1 MSGPATQEAHEFT
14 SGPAITA
21 ACFPA
26 PALLLRTNDPVA
38 QRTARA
44 FAGQQ
49 AETARSLS
57 RALTVALR
65 SALDMGARVAAFI
78 AAFEATEGWRY
89 RAAASSPHSTG
100 RYNPRWADRFRTPIT
115 DDNPNLF
122 RVGDQ
127 ARFRDGATWDPATR
141 TYQGGTDTPASRTMR
156 QFEAL
161 AAARF
166 PRSPSV
172 DVVCNSV
179 SLPNGR
185 TADGTRLLRGDAA
198 HRAAAEMAARIAAR
212 GGDTSRI
219 TTSGYLIY
227 TASAPESE
235 RRAIFHHAMTLLAF
249 DHTAPADALTA
260 WLQAAYLLYQ
270 APRMK
275 RGADATIRTFL
286 VAAGALLLSRA
297 PALPHDID
305 LHAYTWTHDLF
316 VTELRAARSI
326 DKTFVGERRRI

>member
-1 MSGPATQEAHEFT
+1 MSGPDTRETHE
-14 SGPAITA
+14 SGPGPAITA
-21 ACFPA
+21 ACFPV
-26 PALLLRTNDPVA
+26 PALLLRTNDPA
-38 QRTARA
+38 SQRTVRA

-49 AETARSLS
+49 AETACSLS
-57 RALTVALR
+57 RSLTVALR
-65 SALDMGARVAAFI
+65 SAPAIGARVAAFI
-78 AAFEATEGWRY
+78 AAFEATEDWRY

-100 RYNPRWADRFRTPIT
+100 RYSPSWADRFRTPIT

-122 RVGDQ
+122 RIGDH
-127 ARFRDGATWDPATR
+127 ARFRDGTTWDPATR
-141 TYQGGTDTPASRTMR
+141 TYQGGTDTPASLTMR
-156 QFEAL
+156 RFEAL

-166 PRSPSV
+166 PQSPRV
-172 DVVCNSV
+172 DVVCNGV

-185 TADGTRLLRGDAA
+185 IADGMRLLRGDAA
-198 HRAAAEMAARIAAR
+198 HRAAAELTARISVR

-219 TTSGYLIY
+219 TISGHLIY

-235 RRAIFHHAMTLLAF
+235 RRAIFHRAMALLAL

-286 VAAGALLLSRA
+286 VAAGTLLLSR
-297 PALPHDID
+297 PPLLPHDID
-305 LHAYTWTHDLF
+305 LRAYTRTHDLF
-316 VTELRAARSI
+316 VTELRAAQSI
-326 DKTFVGERRRI
+326 DKTSGGRRI

>member
-1 MSGPATQEAHEFT
+1 MSGPTTREAHESG

-26 PALLLRTNDPVA
+26 PALLLRTNDPVG
-38 QRTARA
+38 QRTVRA
-44 FAGQQ
+44 FADGQ

-57 RALTVALR
+57 RSLTVALR
-65 SALDMGARVAAFI
+65 SAPDMGARVAAFI

-100 RYNPRWADRFRTPIT
+100 RYSPSWADRFRTPLT

-122 RVGDQ
+122 RLGDH
-127 ARFRDGATWDPATR
+127 ARFRDGAMWDPATR

-166 PRSPSV
+166 PWSPRV
-172 DVVCNSV
+172 DVVRNNV
-179 SLPNGR
+179 FLPNGR

-198 HRAAAEMAARIAAR
+198 HRAAAELTARISAR

-219 TTSGYLIY
+219 ATSGHLIY

-235 RRAIFHHAMTLLAF
+235 RRAIFHHAMALLAL

-286 VAAGALLLSRA
+286 VAAGALLLSG
-297 PALPHDID
+297 PPVLPHNID
-305 LHAYTWTHDLF
+305 LRAYTRTYDLF
-316 VTELRAARSI
+316 VTELRTAQGTADTS
-326 DKTFVGERRRI
+326 VGRQI

>member
-1 MSGPATQEAHEFT
+1 MNGPATREAHE
-14 SGPAITA
+14 SGSDPAITA
-21 ACFPA
+21 TCFPI

-38 QRTARA
+38 QRTVRA

-57 RALTVALR
+57 RSLTVALC
-65 SALDMGARVAAFI
+65 SAPDMGARVAAFI
-78 AAFEATEGWRY
+78 AAFEATEDWRY
-89 RAAASSPHSTG
+89 REAASSPHSTG
-100 RYNPRWADRFRTPIT
+100 RYSPSWADRFQTPIT

-122 RVGDQ
+122 RVGDHT
-127 ARFRDGATWDPATR
+127 RFRDGATWDPATR

-156 QFEAL
+156 QFETL

-166 PRSPSV
+166 PQSPRV
-172 DVVCNSV
+172 DVVCNSIT
-179 SLPNGR
+179 LPNGR
-185 TADGTRLLRGDAA
+185 IADGTRLLRGDAA
-198 HRAAAEMAARIAAR
+198 HRAAAEMTARISAR

-219 TTSGYLIY
+219 TTSGHLIY

-260 WLQAAYLLYQ
+260 WLQAAYLIYQ
-270 APRMK
+270 APRKK

-286 VAAGALLLSRA
+286 VAAGTLLLSR
-297 PALPHDID
+297 PPVLPHNID
-305 LHAYTWTHDLF
+305 LRAYTQTHDRF
-316 VTELRAARSI
+316 VTELQAAQSI
-326 DKTFVGERRRI
+326 DETPVGRRI

>member
-1 MSGPATQEAHEFT
+1 MSGPVTREAHE
-14 SGPAITA
+14 SGSDAAITA

-38 QRTARA
+38 QRTVRA

-49 AETARSLS
+49 AEAARFLARSL
-57 RALTVALR
+57 AAALR
-65 SALDMGARVAAFI
+65 SAPDMRARVAVFI
-78 AAFEATEGWRY
+78 AAFEATENWRY

-100 RYNPRWADRFRTPIT
+100 RYSPIWADRFRTPIT

-122 RVGDQ
+122 RIGDHT
-127 ARFRDGATWDPATR
+127 RFRDGATWDPATR

-156 QFEAL
+156 RFEAL

-166 PRSPSV
+166 PPSPRV

-179 SLPNGR
+179 SLPDGCS
-185 TADGTRLLRGDAA
+185 ADGTRLLRGAAA
-198 HRAAAEMAARIAAR
+198 HQAAAEMTARISVR

-219 TTSGYLIY
+219 TTSGHLIY
-227 TASAPESE
+227 TASAPEAE
-235 RRAIFHHAMTLLAF
+235 RHAVFHHAMTLLAR
-249 DHTAPADALTA
+249 DHTTPADVLTA

-270 APRMK
+270 APRRK

-286 VAAGALLLSRA
+286 VAAGTLLLSR
-297 PALPHDID
+297 PPVLPHDID
-305 LHAYTWTHDLF
+305 LRAYAQTHDLF
-316 VTELRAARSI
+316 TTELRAAQGI
-326 DKTFVGERRRI
+326 DTTSVGWWI